1 MAWRGSTDIKDRIF
15 GAIIYLIPL
24 LFAFRFGEY
33 LIEQFP
39 ILGWLAIPLIPVY
52 FIYSLLG
59 PWGDLII
66 FFVLFL
72 AVVRNPRVSH
82 FIRFNTM
89 QALLIDIL
97 IFLVGLLLGL
107 LQQGT
112 GVNFLVETL
121 YNVVFL
127 GALAACLYS
136 IVQSALGRYAEI
148 PSISDAAYTQVRW

>member
-24 LFAFRFGEY
+24 LFAFRFGIY

-39 ILGWLAIPLIPVY
+39 ILSWLALPLIPVA

-59 PWGDLII
+59 SWGDLII
-66 FFVLFL
+66 FFILFL

-107 LQQGT
+107 LERGT
-112 GVNFLVETL
+112 DVNFLVETL

-148 PSISDAAYTQVRW
+148 PSISDAAYTQVRG